1 MCDNGITAIIP
12 PMAELNKIQVKP
24 DEILIVKIDTNRFN
38 ISEVHNI
45 YMNIRNNLPEGI
57 TAICIPIGVE
67 LEVLTVQ
74 KTIETLEKLL

>member
-12 PMAELNKIQVKP
+12 SMAELSKIQVKP

-38 ISEVHNI
+38 ISEAYNI

-57 TAICIPIGVE
+57 TVICIPIGIE
-67 LEVLTVQ
+67 LEALTVQ
-74 KTIETLEKLL
+74 ETIETLEKLL

>member
-12 PMAELNKIQVKP
+12 SMAELSKIQVKP

-38 ISEVHNI
+38 TSEAYNI

-57 TAICIPIGVE
+57 TVICIPIGIE

-74 KTIETLEKLL
+74 ETIETLEKLL